1 MFTGIVKEIG
11 KIKSLTPNSSGVSL
25 EVYSKSLLTEM
36 EVDDSVSI
44 NGACQTV
51 TALGSD
57 YFRVQAVHTTLEK
70 TGFGSLAIGDEVN
83 LELALQLKTRLG
95 GHLVQGHV
103 NGLGKIKRLTKR
115 GDNYE
120 VWLTFPPQCAPYIV
134 KEGSI
139 AIDGISL
146 TVADLN
152 RAENMLMLAIIPHTW
167 EQTALRNRTVES
179 SVNIEV
185 DIIAKYVENLLFYQA
200 NTNADPKKDLSVDW
214 LREMGF

>member
-11 KIKSLTPNSSGVSL
+11 CVKSMTANSSGVSL
-25 EVYSKSLLTEM
+25 EVYSKNLIAEI

-51 TALGSD
+51 THIGAD
-57 YFRVQAVHTTLEK
+57 YFRVQAVHATLEK
-70 TGFGSLAIGDEVN
+70 TTLGALQIAQEVN

-103 NGLGKIKRLTKR
+103 NGMGKIARLQKK

-134 KEGSI
+134 KEGSLTV
-139 AIDGISL
+139 DGISL
-146 TVADLN
+146 TVADLK
-152 RAENMLMLAIIPHTW
+152 REEQTLMLSIIPHTW
-167 EQTALRNRTVES
+167 EQTALRHRVVGS
-179 SVNIEV
+179 AVNLEV
-185 DIIAKYVENLLFYQA
+185 DIIAKYVENLLFYQSQKQGNQSA
-200 NTNADPKKDLSVDW
+200 LSLDW
-214 LREMGF
+214 IREMGF